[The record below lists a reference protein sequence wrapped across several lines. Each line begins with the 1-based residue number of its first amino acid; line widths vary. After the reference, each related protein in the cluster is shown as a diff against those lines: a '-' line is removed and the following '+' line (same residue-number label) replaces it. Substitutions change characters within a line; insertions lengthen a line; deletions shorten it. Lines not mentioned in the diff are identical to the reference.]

1 MFDYGNP
8 KDTHWMLN
16 TNATEKPDYW
26 RPKCK
31 SIRTFL
37 LWKQIDGI
45 STTFPIE
52 RLSQHKYVFSIIC
65 LFFEIVKHFS
75 VKIHIDNKKKSTTNI
90 LMPKNKRCLCRYVR
104 DLTFNNLYFFVCA
117 KSYSFACGWLMELAV
132 LGRTRSWPNF
142 KQSYYILFLH
152 SLQFKIFSGFL
163 V

>member
-31 SIRTFL
+31 SIHTF

-65 LFFEIVKHFS
+65 LFFWNSWTLFSKNTHRQQKEINNQHL
-75 VKIHIDNKKKSTTNI
+75 DAKK
-90 LMPKNKRCLCRYVR
+90 
-104 DLTFNNLYFFVCA
+104 
-117 KSYSFACGWLMELAV
+117 
-132 LGRTRSWPNF
+132 
-142 KQSYYILFLH
+142 
-152 SLQFKIFSGFL
+152 
-163 V
+163 